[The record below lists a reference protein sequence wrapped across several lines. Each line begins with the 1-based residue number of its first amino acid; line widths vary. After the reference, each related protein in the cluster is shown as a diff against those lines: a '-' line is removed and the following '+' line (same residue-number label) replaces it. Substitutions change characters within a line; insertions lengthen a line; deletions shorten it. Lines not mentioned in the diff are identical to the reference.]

1 MDLID
6 KYPDKSSHT
15 ASRLVDK
22 EAVIII
28 PEDNRVKVLNEVGS
42 RIWGLLDGR
51 RNIRQIATVISD
63 EFEVDYDKALEDVVE
78 FIDELCQRKM
88 VVLKENQK

>member
-28 PEDNRVKVLNEVGS
+28 PKDNEVRVLNEVGS
-42 RIWGLLDGR
+42 RIWKLFDGS

-63 EFEVDYDKALEDVVE
+63 EFEVGYDKTLEDVVE